1 MDTDRYVAAIEISS
15 SKIMAAVGKMHS
27 DGRLDIIATEQEKG
41 VESVRYGILQ
51 NLEES
56 SMRINR
62 VLDKLQMKPSVSPME
77 ITSLFVGLSGRS
89 LRSISTEVEI
99 NLPDETEI
107 NDEILA
113 HLRSKALGTA
123 IDSSLEV
130 IDAIARTYEVDKQQT
145 NSPKGRVG
153 SRIRATYDLIVCRPE
168 LRRNLQRTLSD
179 KIGVDIAG
187 YVVTGLSTA
196 QVILTSEEKRLG
208 CMLVDMGAE
217 TTTVS
222 IYKDGSL
229 RYLATLPL
237 GGRNITR
244 DITTLNVLEERAED
258 IKITMGNALAREMT
272 SSLNMNGIKMS
283 DVSNLI
289 VARSEEIVANII
301 EQLKYAGMKDSDL
314 PGGIV
319 CIGGGSKLNGMI
331 DLLANQTDLP
341 VRRGQLPG
349 YIHLE
354 DTKSPSSE
362 ILQVASV
369 LYSGASESEATC
381 LELPQKSELP
391 RTGNGNPEEDP
402 DQEDNNMPLRERR
415 DKGSNIWDKFSNKI
429 SKIFSSPAEDD
440 SDLLDE

>member
-391 RTGNGNPEEDP
+391 RTGEGNPEEDP